1 MAFHAKLFINDEER
15 IVLDSTFLYKQLIDA
30 NGRPK
35 TGIQGGGISL
45 LLESTRNDELFY
57 DWMFSTHT
65 VYNGYIRFY
74 RRDGFSKLFDYEFA
88 NCHCI
93 GLQEKFSEKGNDPLK
108 MQLVLSPGI
117 QRVRGQVF
125 EKNWNPSNP
134 FANAAPITEREE
146 KVEPEIED
154 MYYTDMNGEKIPDDE
169 LQSGTA
175 VYLVLKTKNG
185 VGKDVDIDLDDNQND
200 FKYNGEVLV
209 NDVIQD
215 LVIKS
220 DTQKIKLEIISQKK

>member
-1 MAFHAKLFINDEER
+1 MAFQAKLFINDEER
-15 IVLDSTFLYKQLIDA
+15 NVIDSTFLYQQLMDS

-35 TGIQGGGISL
+35 TTIQDGKINVL
-45 LLESTRNDELFY
+45 IESTKNDELFY

-65 VYNGYIRFY
+65 TYNGYVRFFK
-74 RRDGFSKLFDYEFA
+74 RDGFSKLFDFEFA
-88 NCHCI
+88 NCHCVH
-93 GLQEKFSEKGNDPLK
+93 LEEKFNAEGNSPLK
-108 MQLVLSPGI
+108 MELVLSPGI
-117 QRVRGQVF
+117 QRVRGQIF

-134 FANAAPITEREE
+134 FTNATPITEREE
-146 KVEPEIED
+146 NVEPEIED
-154 MYYTDMNGEKIPDDE
+154 MYYTDMNGEMIPDDE

-185 VGKDVDIDLDDNQND
+185 VGKDVDIDLDDNEND

-209 NDVIQD
+209 NDVIED